1 MTMQIIRNDIVTMPV
16 DAIVNA
22 ANTALKMGSGVCGA
36 IFSAAGAKELQEE
49 CNKIGKCNV
58 GEAVITKGYNLPS
71 KYIIHT
77 VGPIWRGGNANE
89 KALLHN
95 CYINSLELALKNN
108 CVSIAFPL
116 ISSGIYGYPKD
127 QALQIAIS
135 AISTFLLNHE
145 MKVYLVVYDKNSYIL
160 SEKLFSEIEKYI
172 DDNYIDENLIY
183 ENRRCLEDYELQGAQ
198 IIEDELYKA
207 ESPCIPKP
215 KSKIQRSLVDLVNQL
230 EETFSQMLIRLI
242 DEKGMTDVEAY
253 KRANIDRK
261 LFSKIRSNKD
271 YNPKKLTVIAFVIVL
286 RLNLDETYDLL
297 RKAGYT
303 LSHSNKFD
311 VIIEYFIIEGRF
323 DIYEVNQALYDFE
336 QPTLGS

>member
-1 MTMQIIRNDIVTMPV
+1 MPMQIIRNDIVTMKV

-36 IFSAAGAKELQEE
+36 IFSAAGSEELQEE

-77 VGPIWRGGNANE
+77 VGPIWRGGSANE
-89 KALLHN
+89 KDLLHN
-95 CYINSLELALKNN
+95 CYITSLELALKNN
-108 CVSIAFPL
+108 CESIAFPL

-135 AISTFLLNHE
+135 AIGSFLMNNE

-160 SEKLFSEIEKYI
+160 SEKLFSKIERYI
-172 DDNYIDENLIY
+172 DDNYIDENLVY
-183 ENRRCLEDYELQGAQ
+183 DNRRSLEEYELQSTEV
-198 IIEDELYKA
+198 IEEEIFQD
-207 ESPCIPKP
+207 ESPCAPMP
-215 KSKIQRSLVDLVNQL
+215 EPKIQRSLKDIVNQL
-230 EETFSQMLIRLI
+230 EETFSQMLLRLI
-242 DEKGMTDVEAY
+242 DEKGMTDVETY

-271 YNPKKLTVIAFVIVL
+271 YNPKKLTAIAFAIAL

-303 LSHSNKFD
+303 LSHSNKLD
-311 VIIEYFIIEGRF
+311 VIIEFFIKEGRY
-323 DIYEVNQALYDFE
+323 DINEVNKALYDFD